1 MPLAQKLLAPAYRAH
16 LHVSLAR
23 ALPKTFRK
31 GKEVFCISDAEELD
45 LFFAAIIVV
54 GDEEADRKIRFCVS
68 IAAYYCLPFSRLW
81 QRPLCLANLGELDY
95 VFRELLL
102 FRFAK
107 KQQWDKDGCIKSLIF
122 GLLPI

>member
-23 ALPKTFRK
+23 VLPKTFRK
-31 GKEVFCISDAEELD
+31 GKEVFCISDAAELD
-45 LFFAAIIVV
+45 SFVAAIILV

-81 QRPLCLANLGELDY
+81 HRPLCLANLGELDY

-102 FRFAK
+102 FRYVK
-107 KQQWDKDGCIKSLIF
+107 RLPRWDKNGSIKSRIF
-122 GLLPI
+122 AALQ